1 MACDSALR
9 LFSANVRGLR
19 SKLKRK
25 SVCLHISERENM
37 TLFVCR
43 KHTSLK
49 MSVKDGKKSGVGDRS
64 IMSVPTTALVK

>member
-1 MACDSALR
+1 MACDSTLR

-49 MSVKDGKKSGVGDRS
+49 MSVNDGKKSGVGDRS